1 MNYITNPLITA
12 NYSAYRL
19 PQVVKTES
27 STIAPE
33 TQAPVADMPV
43 PQMTQTEAVIVD
55 LSPEVANTFALIG
68 EGKSSDGADN
78 QTGEDT
84 GDKNSVGSLAGINE
98 EEDEN
103 EDEPTSKRIGDTKGI
118 YGTYLHGDKKS
129 LSKTKAGDIVTI
141 NTEEGAKQAVVVKA
155 GKFNVDVDTNHPLA
169 GKVLTFE
176 IQIESV
182 REATEEEL
190 SHGHAHGVGGH
201 HH

>member
-1 MNYITNPLITA
+1 MQITKDKVVTFH
-12 NYSAYRL
+12 YRL
-19 PQVVKTES
+19 KDEAGIEMES
-27 STIAPE
+27 SFDAE
-33 TQAPVADMPV
+33 PVAYLHGHGNIIAGI
-43 PQMTQTEAVIVD
+43 EKG
-55 LSPEVANTFALIG
+55 L
-68 EGKSSDGADN
+68 EGKELNEANEPFQLVVAAADGY
-78 QTGEDT
+78 GERQ
-84 GDKNSVGSLAGINE
+84 
-98 EEDEN
+98 EN
-103 EDEPTSKRIGDTKGI
+103 AIQRVPIKH
-118 YGTYLHGDKKS
+118 LHGDKKS

-141 NTEEGAKQAVVVKA
+141 NTEDGAKQAVVVKA